1 MSVHTRHDEPV
12 RRTFSWHR
20 RIGFGEC
27 DPARVIYAPRA
38 FDFAV
43 EAVEAWWRGV
53 LGGSWSDLE
62 ARRRLEARVVRV
74 RCEYLRPL
82 VAGQVLH
89 LAVSTVAVGTSEFTL
104 RVVGEPAPG
113 EPGFRAHVVMSFADR
128 VQLRPVPIPPEYRAS
143 IEACRA
149 SGDAS
154 SDAAG
159 GDRLSPRSAASPR
172 TRHADMPVSGSG
184 AGPRPP
190 PFVRAHRV
198 NCGECEAS
206 GNAYAP
212 RMIERAVET
221 IGEWYEAVVGISWF
235 EQCLRG
241 RGTPFVD
248 IRCDDLE
255 RIVAGQEITMAVT
268 IPRLGTASIEYA
280 VDGYAAGGVPCFR
293 AHMIA
298 CHISEES
305 GRPTAAP
312 FPGSLR
318 ERIVEYQRRSGGAA

>member
-1 MSVHTRHDEPV
+1 MSVHARHDEPV
-12 RRTFSWHR
+12 NRTFSWQR

-27 DPARVIYAPRA
+27 DPARVIYAPRG
-38 FDFAV
+38 FDYAV
-43 EAVEAWWRGV
+43 EAVEAWWRGA

-62 ARRRLEARVVRV
+62 AQRRLEARVVRV

-89 LAVSTVAVGTSEFTL
+89 VAVSTVGVGATEFTL
-104 RVVGEPAPG
+104 RVVGELAPG
-113 EPGFRAHVVMSFADR
+113 HPGFRAHVVMSFADR
-128 VQLRPVPIPPEYRAS
+128 VQLRSVPIPAEYRAS
-143 IEACRA
+143 IEAWRA
-149 SGDAS
+149 SHDAS

-159 GDRLSPRSAASPR
+159 SERRPARAASGSR
-172 TRHADMPVSGSG
+172 TQHMPVSSPG
-184 AGPRPP
+184 AGRTP
-190 PFVRAHRV
+190 PFVREHRV
-198 NCGECEAS
+198 TCGECGAS
-206 GNAYAP
+206 GSAYAP

-221 IGEWYEAVVGISWF
+221 VGEWYETVVGISWF

-248 IRCDDLE
+248 IRCDYLE

-280 VDGYAAGGVPCFR
+280 VDGHGAGGVPCFR

-318 ERIVEYQRRSGGAA
+318 ERIVDYQRRSGGAA